1 MRARPLSG
9 SHLCS
14 TCSSSD
20 INVKVLDSF
29 WENSVVECLLTK
41 KGSHQVAKAEGGAGE
56 CEGQETTGD
65 QAYEDGAA
73 FQEEELGL
81 RKHCRWIHQWAGLR
95 PNCWI
100 FSVIPVGQ
108 CQRQTLTL
116 PWEKLQLSLRISC
129 QIHGF
134 CHSSF
139 CVWAS
144 AVARLKRQAHFKVAS
159 ACMANGRRA
168 CCVAKRWCGTFSF
181 GSPDLQFGLQLS
193 LTPLA
198 WHVIDATCMTRSVTD
213 MRVADFT
220 CFDLRLAHCCWSCSN
235 ADQGLKRMSWA
246 IVLLGWFAEWQQ
258 WRHHECHWHTVL
270 CPYHFLASLFLWNR
284 QVCSQII

>member
-1 MRARPLSG
+1 M
-9 SHLCS
+9 
-14 TCSSSD
+14 
-20 INVKVLDSF
+20 
-29 WENSVVECLLTK
+29 
-41 KGSHQVAKAEGGAGE
+41 AKAEGGAGE

-220 CFDLRLAHCCWSCSN
+220 CFDLRLAQGCWSCSN